1 MGVGAIGANDPN
13 AMNGYSLKSVS
24 EARLL
29 VETSLVSNATL
40 RLTPDDIK
48 RLEYSLEA

>member
-13 AMNGYSLKSVS
+13 AMNGYLLKSVS
-24 EARLL
+24 EARL
-29 VETSLVSNATL
+29 VETSLISNATL